1 MEKIEKTAAAP
12 LPDKEKASFKLVVY
26 FKNNTKRTFYNYHT
40 SWNAETKKIIINEKI
55 GLAKLERL
63 LHFKFLQQ
71 YKTALIYHIET
82 GIQLKKYCYDRIIQE
97 APHAW
102 QYDAQTNSVKIKLNQ

>member
-1 MEKIEKTAAAP
+1 MNKTEKTAGAP
-12 LPDKEKASFKLVVY
+12 LPDKDKASFKLIVY
-26 FKNNTKRTFYNYHT
+26 FKNGTKRTFYNYHT
-40 SWNAETKKIIINEKI
+40 SWNAETKKIIVNEKT

-82 GIQLKKYCYDRIIQE
+82 GQQLKKYCYDRLIQE
-97 APHAW
+97 TAYGW